1 MPPSTPRTILITG
14 LGTVSALG
22 SGIDV
27 LWQGLLEGRS
37 GLGPIHRIDAT
48 GFRSSLGGDVPDF
61 TAKTL
66 VPKHYRKA
74 VKVMAR
80 DTELAVGAALF
91 AVQDANLETRATTDD
106 NPTYSPSRTGCHI
119 GAGLIAAETD
129 ELAPAIATATDE
141 SGAFR
146 ERLWGTNTDAG
157 GNAGMNNLPPLWLLK
172 YLPNMLAC
180 HVTILHGCEGPSN
193 TITCAEASGLLSLGE
208 SLRVIQRDDADCC
221 FAGGTESKLN
231 LMGFARLDI
240 TGRLAPTP
248 TTPTP
253 TTTNASDFVRPFDPD
268 ATGTL
273 AAEGGGVV
281 ILEEAAHAH
290 ARGTTPYAEVLGFG
304 AAQSPP
310 PFPVVDLS
318 HTNHDTQTATD
329 TNESPSDGLR
339 YAIEAA
345 LHDAGISPAD
355 IDAIV
360 PTAAGIPEP
369 DATEAQALRAV
380 FGDRLGEIPLV
391 TIRPNLGDC
400 QAGNG
405 ALQVAAACLCLREQK
420 LPARLHAGTPA
431 PGLDAGNAPA
441 RQATLGCMLVCSTS
455 LGGQNAAVVLRHTP
469 PKSPRPANT

>member
-1 MPPSTPRTILITG
+1 MPPRTPRTILITG
-14 LGTVSALG
+14 LGTVCALG
-22 SGIDV
+22 AGIDA
-27 LWQGLLEGRS
+27 LWQGLLAGTS
-37 GLGPIHRIDAT
+37 GLGTIDRIDAT
-48 GFRSSLGGDVPDF
+48 GFRSALGGQVPDF

-91 AVQDANLETRATTDD
+91 AVRDADLATRATTDD
-106 NPTYSPSRTGCHI
+106 DPTYPPSRTGCHI

-129 ELAPAIATATDE
+129 ELAPAIATATDDA
-141 SGAFR
+141 GTFR

-208 SLRVIQRDDADCC
+208 SLRVIQRSDADCC

-248 TTPTP
+248 SNPD

-281 ILEEAAHAH
+281 ILEEASH
-290 ARGTTPYAEVLGFG
+290 ARARGAVPYAEVLGFG

-310 PFPVVDLS
+310 PFPVVDLR
-318 HTNHDTQTATD
+318 HTNRNTQAGPDTH
-329 TNESPSDGLR
+329 ESPSDGLR

-345 LHDAGISPAD
+345 LHDAGIAPDA

-360 PTAAGIPEP
+360 PTAAGIPDA
-369 DATEAQALRAV
+369 DATEADALRAV
-380 FGDRLGEIPLV
+380 FGDRLGEVPLV

-405 ALQVAAACLCLREQK
+405 ALQIAAACMCLREQK

-431 PGLDAGNAPA
+431 AGLDASRAPA
-441 RQATLGCMLVCSTS
+441 QPAALTHMLVCSTS
-455 LGGQNAAVVLRHTP
+455 LGGQNAAIVLRKAAPVTDQP
-469 PKSPRPANT
+469 TNQ